1 MSVQSILY
9 HSTLPSNL
17 KTEYKANDV
26 IDIRLS
32 SNGRDIVGN
41 SIRVLFDAEIVG
53 QDITKTIT
61 YNGLTGGHVFF
72 SRMDTQFSNI
82 GQMESV
88 PDYNRYVST
97 VAQAS
102 LTKDS
107 VFNSLYTCEGRYA
120 TDEMANWMLKG
131 MIDIG
136 SVASEA
142 PVASRL
148 LDFSIRPQICVNK
161 LQSSTNISYEK
172 TGDIIITLTLAPN
185 TCLYGDAEIG
195 KSIYYNLK
203 NLRVSF
209 QSVPAAPKPEPIV
222 MRLVAGDKQSLQSS
236 FFSYSTSA
244 PIVADSVFCSF
255 IEQALED
262 SPLHNSMVCE
272 RLPVVKQLQWL
283 WNDSASNQIAYIID
297 NEEEMLSG
305 FISAVSKSA
314 GTTANCHQNILAS
327 HNGWGLGCSFGQWVD
342 LTKVKLSM
350 NVQSSVQSTN
360 PYSMSLWFS
369 GLLTV

>member
-26 IDIRLS
+26 VDIRLS
-32 SNGRDIVGN
+32 SNGRDIVGG
-41 SIRVLFDAEIVG
+41 SIRVLFDCEVVG
-53 QDITKTIT
+53 QDINKNIT
-61 YNGLTGGHVFF
+61 YNGFTGGHVFF

-82 GQMESV
+82 GQIESV

-97 VAQAS
+97 VGQAS

-107 VFNSLYTCEGRYA
+107 LFNSLYTCEGRYP

-131 MIDIG
+131 MIDVG
-136 SVASEA
+136 SVESTTD
-142 PVASRL
+142 VASRP

-161 LQSSTNISYEK
+161 LQGSSTISYEK
-172 TGDIIITLTLAPN
+172 TGDIILTLTLAPN
-185 TCLYGDAEIG
+185 TCLYGDNDIG
-195 KSIYYNLK
+195 KSILYNLK

-209 QSVPAAPKPEPIV
+209 QSVPAAPKPAPMV

-255 IEQALED
+255 IEQELED
-262 SPLHNSMVCE
+262 SPAHNGMVCQ
-272 RLPVVKQLQWL
+272 RLPTIKQLQWL

-297 NEEEMLSG
+297 NEQEIIDG
-305 FISAVSKSA
+305 FISAVSKVS
-314 GTTANCHQNILAS
+314 GGPANCHENVLS
-327 HNGWGLGCSFGQWVD
+327 SWNGFGIGCNFNQFVD

-350 NVQSSVQSTN
+350 NIQSGVQSTN
-360 PYSMSLWFS
+360 PYAMSLWFS